1 MSSIAIDHLG
11 RDELIILLNRV
22 AARLA
27 ILPDNPAPAGTQ
39 QTPIFYGY
47 RSHATPNYIS
57 RSPVATNNYWR
68 PWYEEEHD
76 PWNAHLRSEHSA
88 ASAGATIYTR
98 QLDAQSPSS
107 HSFCRGAPGD
117 LPTTTRLTDAMT
129 YRYSLVD
136 IQHSVHMRP
145 KRIPTQEAQWRGLR
159 LKVTFVFAPA
169 LATTVAAY
177 AAYGREGTLCIVA
190 YCIKSLELDG

>member
-11 RDELIILLNRV
+11 RDELILLNRV

-27 ILPDNPAPAGTQ
+27 ILSDNPAPTGTQ

-57 RSPVATNNYWR
+57 RSSVATNNYWR

-88 ASAGATIYTR
+88 ASAGATIYDR
-98 QLDAQSPSS
+98 QIAAQSPSS

-129 YRYSLVD
+129 YRHSPVD
-136 IQHSVHMRP
+136 LQHSVHMRP
-145 KRIPTQEAQWRGLR
+145 QTGSQFRKHNGEVSG
-159 LKVTFVFAPA
+159 LKVTFVIAPA

-177 AAYGREGTLCIVA
+177 AAYGREVTLCIVA
-190 YCIKSLELDG
+190 YCIKSLELDD

>member
-1 MSSIAIDHLG
+1 MSSIPIDHLG

-76 PWNAHLRSEHSA
+76 PWNAHLRSEQSA

-145 KRIPTQEAQWRGLR
+145 QADPNSESTMERSPVESDFCDCSCTCNYCGSICCLRKRGHTVHRCLLHKIP
-159 LKVTFVFAPA
+159 
-169 LATTVAAY
+169 
-177 AAYGREGTLCIVA
+177 
-190 YCIKSLELDG
+190 